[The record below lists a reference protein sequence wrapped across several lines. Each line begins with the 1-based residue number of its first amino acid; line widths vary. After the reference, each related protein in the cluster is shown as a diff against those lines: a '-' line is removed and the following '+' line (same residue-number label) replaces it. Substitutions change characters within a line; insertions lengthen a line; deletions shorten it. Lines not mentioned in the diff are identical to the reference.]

1 MSTGT
6 NRERLEQNNTL
17 LEDIKTQV
25 QNLPE
30 ASGSGGSSDYNARLV
45 PVNGRIT
52 SYITE
57 ISTQLDTSSVTTM
70 QYMFQECTN
79 LTNIPLLNTS
89 NVTDMSYM
97 FYKCTNLTNI
107 PLLNTSN
114 VTTMSFMFYSC
125 TNLQTIPQLD
135 TSSVTNMGY
144 MFNDCTNLTEIP
156 LLDTSS
162 VTTMNSMFSSCTS
175 LSDESLNNIL
185 TMCANATSY
194 TGTKT
199 LAQIGLTSEQAN
211 KCKTLSNYQAFLN
224 AGWTTGY

>member
-135 TSSVTNMGY
+135 TSSVTNM
-144 MFNDCTNLTEIP
+144 
-156 LLDTSS
+156 
-162 VTTMNSMFSSCTS
+162 NSMFSSCTS

-185 TMCANATSY
+185 AMCANATSY

-199 LAQIGLTSEQAN
+199 LAQIGLTSEQAT
-211 KCKTLSNYQAFLN
+211 KCTTLSNYQVFLN

>member
-79 LTNIPLLNTS
+79 LTNMPLLNTS

-107 PLLNTSN
+107 PLLNTS
-114 VTTMSFMFYSC
+114 
-125 TNLQTIPQLD
+125 
-135 TSSVTNMGY
+135 
-144 MFNDCTNLTEIP
+144 
-156 LLDTSS
+156 S
-162 VTTMNSMFSSCTS
+162 VTTMNAMFSSCTS

-185 TMCANATSY
+185 AMCANATSY

-199 LAQIGLTSEQAN
+199 LAQIGLTSEQAT
-211 KCKTLSNYQAFLN
+211 KCTTLSNYQAFLN